1 MNDYINYKWRKF
13 INTPQ
18 ELNKPLGKKT
28 NPGRQLLLEGD
39 ERLSAARAGSKYEHG
54 ILQTIDNAL
63 LTYWESPEAAKAG
76 HYFVEY
82 ESRAAGHGAGSD
94 VEIFCQGKKIFSLET
109 KTQQGAEFGQ
119 TAVRFNV
126 ATWEW
131 ELSAANPTPMEEA
144 MAEAAFGNPEWAANI
159 VTFEPW
165 ELWYYQDVI
174 NWSGTPVQLQRLKI
188 PTTARTEFAEKAL
201 SRLAPEDR
209 GKTIRKNDKNA
220 ECLTLPG
227 SYVTGLKAGT
237 SKYCKLPCPDTITQ
251 VSKARICTMREE
263 LKFELE
269 QFWGLTKTD
278 GEGWSGITS
287 IPWDYIKD
295 KYKEKGDMFIQ
306 VGKGKGL
313 YALDN
318 SYQWSVGGST
328 IPLWQDE
335 TPTATVR
342 FRLKRQGGTLKPLT
356 IKFALGLSGLS
367 ASSVDLDDPFSPA
380 FKGFIIKLADEIKK
394 ACGGSE
400 LEEHK
405 NSLTNTPI
413 RDKMSIEMVRNLMD
427 KK

>member
-1 MNDYINYKWRKF
+1 
-13 INTPQ
+13 
-18 ELNKPLGKKT
+18 
-28 NPGRQLLLEGD
+28 
-39 ERLSAARAGSKYEHG
+39 
-54 ILQTIDNAL
+54 
-63 LTYWESPEAAKAG
+63 
-76 HYFVEY
+76 
-82 ESRAAGHGAGSD
+82 
-94 VEIFCQGKKIFSLET
+94 
-109 KTQQGAEFGQ
+109 
-119 TAVRFNV
+119 
-126 ATWEW
+126 
-131 ELSAANPTPMEEA
+131 
-144 MAEAAFGNPEWAANI
+144 
-159 VTFEPW
+159 
-165 ELWYYQDVI
+165 
-174 NWSGTPVQLQRLKI
+174 
-188 PTTARTEFAEKAL
+188 
-201 SRLAPEDR
+201 
-209 GKTIRKNDKNA
+209 
-220 ECLTLPG
+220 
-227 SYVTGLKAGT
+227 
-237 SKYCKLPCPDTITQ
+237 LPCPDTITQ